1 MRVHGRW
8 APRREASGRPKD
20 GEQTPTPTPSSYTHI
35 PRVSPPQPLSSTWQR
50 TFWSLPSPRGQT
62 GVWAP
67 RPHQGDDIPEGSASH
82 ICFFISVSLAC
93 FLPQGTRSLKSCGAT
108 LPQHLPPQLVVGG
121 WGLGRVGETPPS
133 APPPGLGSLPP
144 WGPPQTFLFPAT
156 PSNPQLVHRRLTP

>member
-8 APRREASGRPKD
+8 APGEKRLAGLKMGNRHPRPPHH
-20 GEQTPTPTPSSYTHI
+20 PTHTYP
-35 PRVSPPQPLSSTWQR
+35 VSP
-50 TFWSLPSPRGQT
+50 LPSPSAPPGRGLFGPSNPPRGQT

-121 WGLGRVGETPPS
+121 PGEGGGDSTS
-133 APPPGLGSLPP
+133 APPGLGSSPP
-144 WGPPQTFLFPAT
+144 WGPPQTFLFPAI